1 MVDGELIPESGMNSE
16 ILVRRRELAVRA
28 IDAASEVLEFDISPP
43 RLIELAER
51 EDIDRETRL
60 MAARTLRCIGSIAKN
75 PKLIEAIGEEGIY
88 PYTEGVIMYGAS
100 NHKYLELMDRFQL
113 NPEEVTGMYALRELI
128 KEQVNDVESP
138 ALSFTNIAA
147 ALEYIGWTVEQAA
160 NDPDGAVEQF
170 DREGFFRD
178 HTLTRQHDAP
188 LFRPRLGYAI
198 PRIVEIDEDGSVTEG
213 IQEGL
218 KEYFRQHPEEKEGES
233 WLGEGN
239 LDSFLKKL
247 DY

>member
-1 MVDGELIPESGMNSE
+1 MVDGELRPESEMSNE

-28 IDAASEVLEFDISPP
+28 IDAASEVLEFTISPS

-60 MAARTLRCIGSIAKN
+60 LAERTLRCIGSVAKDV
-75 PKLIEAIGEEGIY
+75 KLMEAIGEGGIY
-88 PYTEGVIMYGAS
+88 PYAEGVIMYGAS
-100 NHKYLELMDRFQL
+100 NQKYLELMDRFRL

-128 KEQVNDVESP
+128 KEQVNDVQSS

-160 NDPDGAVEQF
+160 NDPDGALEQF
-170 DREGFFRD
+170 DRQGFFRD
-178 HTLTRQHDAP
+178 HTGTRQHDVP
-188 LFRPRLGYAI
+188 LFRPRLGYSI
-198 PRIVEIDEDGSVTEG
+198 PRIVEVDEDGSLTEG

-218 KEYFRQHPEEKEGES
+218 KEYFRQHPEEKEGEPWS
-233 WLGEGN
+233 GEGN
-239 LDSFLKKL
+239 LDGFLKRL